1 MTAFVVDETQAPLDQ
16 ENQVLRY
23 FKDNWTTNPKKLV
36 KMAKR
41 IEPAIPDFIRRS
53 IIHNICVARNPAKW
67 LEEAFREM
75 NDLPILMQEL
85 MDDGN
90 HGMIMD
96 DSKIYGIEIKANPKW
111 LRENDKWNPD
121 DEDEII
127 NSVVEGWMEDRKIKA
142 FIGKVL
148 LFREF
153 GFSGIPRKVRQEFTK
168 EFFASLTEQGVSTAR
183 AEQYCDQMERAKQ
196 G

>member
-1 MTAFVVDETQAPLDQ
+1 MNEFKVDESLPPLEQ

-23 FKDNWTTNPKKLV
+23 FQANWTTNPKKLV
-36 KMAKR
+36 KLAKK
-41 IEPAIPDFIRRS
+41 ITPGIPAFIQRS
-53 IIHNICVARNPAKW
+53 IIHNVCTAKYPVKF

-75 NDLPILMQEL
+75 GDLPILMKQLRDE
-85 MDDGN
+85 GN

-96 DSKIYGIEIKANPKW
+96 DNKIYGIEIKANPKW

-127 NSVVEGWMEDRKIKA
+127 NSVVEGWMEEQKIKA

-148 LFREF
+148 LFHEC
-153 GFSGIPRKVRQEFTK
+153 GFSGIPRKVHQEFTK
-168 EFFASLTEQGVSTAR
+168 EFFASLTEQGVSSAR
-183 AEQYCDQMERAKQ
+183 VEQYCEQMQR

>member
-1 MTAFVVDETQAPLDQ
+1 MNAFVVDETQTPLDQ

-41 IEPAIPDFIRRS
+41 IAPGIPDFIQRS
-53 IIHNICVARNPAKW
+53 IIHNVCVARYPAKW

-75 NDLPILMQEL
+75 HDLPIIFGQL

-90 HGMIMD
+90 HGVIMD
-96 DSKIYGIEIKANPKW
+96 GSKLYGIEIKANPKW
-111 LRENDKWNPD
+111 LRENDKWSAD
-121 DEDEII
+121 DEDEIM
-127 NSVVEGWMEDRKIKA
+127 NTVVENWMEEQKIKA
-142 FIGKVL
+142 FIGKIL

-153 GFSGIPRKVRQEFTK
+153 GFSGIPRKVNQEFTK
-168 EFFASLTEQGVSTAR
+168 EFFASLTEQGVSSAR
-183 AEQYCDQMERAKQ
+183 VEQYCEQMKQ
-196 G
+196 VV

>member
-1 MTAFVVDETQAPLDQ
+1 MSDFKVDESLPPLEQ

-23 FKDNWTTNPKKLV
+23 FQDNWTANPKKLV
-36 KMAKR
+36 KMAKK
-41 IEPAIPDFIRRS
+41 IAPGIPDFIQRS
-53 IIHNICVARNPAKW
+53 IIHNVCVARYPAKW
-67 LEEAFREM
+67 LQEAFREM
-75 NDLPILMQEL
+75 NDLPILMQQLRDE
-85 MDDGN
+85 GN

-96 DSKIYGIEIKANPKW
+96 DNKIYGIEIKANPKW

-127 NSVVEGWMEDRKIKA
+127 NSVVEGWMEEQKIKA

-148 LFREF
+148 LFHEF
-153 GFSGIPRKVRQEFTK
+153 GFSGIPRKVNQEFTK

-183 AEQYCDQMERAKQ
+183 VEQYCEQMQR

>member
-1 MTAFVVDETQAPLDQ
+1 MTDFKVDETQTPLDQ

-23 FKDNWTTNPKKLV
+23 FQDNWTTNPKKLV

-41 IEPAIPDFIRRS
+41 IAPAIPEFIQRS
-53 IIHNICVARNPAKW
+53 IIYNVCTARFPVKW

-75 NDLPILMQEL
+75 NDLPILMQQLRE
-85 MDDGN
+85 DGN

-96 DSKIYGIEIKANPKW
+96 DNKIYGIEIKANPKW

-127 NSVVEGWMEDRKIKA
+127 NSVVENWMEEQKIKA

-148 LFREF
+148 LFVEC
-153 GFSGIPRKVRQEFTK
+153 GFSGIPRKVHQEFTP
-168 EFFASLTEQGVSTAR
+168 EFFASLTAQGVSTAR
-183 AEQYCDQMERAKQ
+183 VEQYCEQMRQAS
-196 G
+196 

>member
-1 MTAFVVDETQAPLDQ
+1 MDVFKVDESLPALEQ

-23 FKDNWTTNPKKLV
+23 FQDNWTTNPKKLV

-41 IEPAIPDFIRRS
+41 IAPGIPDFIQRS
-53 IIHNICVARNPAKW
+53 IIYNVCTAKFPVKF

-75 NDLPILMQEL
+75 HDLPIIMKQL

-96 DSKIYGIEIKANPKW
+96 GSKLYGIEIKANPKW

-121 DEDEII
+121 DEDEIMNTVI
-127 NSVVEGWMEDRKIKA
+127 ENWMEEQKIKA
-142 FIGKVL
+142 FIGKIL
-148 LFREF
+148 LFRDF
-153 GFSGIPRKVRQEFTK
+153 GFSGIPRKVNQEFTA
-168 EFFASLTEQGVSTAR
+168 EFFASLHEQGVSPAR
-183 AEQYCDQMERAKQ
+183 VEAYCEQMKQ
-196 G
+196 AS

>member
-1 MTAFVVDETQAPLDQ
+1 MTDFKVDESLPPLEQ

-23 FKDNWTTNPKKLV
+23 FQDNWTTNPKKLV
-36 KMAKR
+36 KMAKK
-41 IEPAIPDFIRRS
+41 IAPGIPDFIQRS
-53 IIHNICVARNPAKW
+53 IIHNVCTARYPVKF

-75 NDLPILMQEL
+75 NDLPIIFEQLIAE
-85 MDDGN
+85 GN

-96 DSKIYGIEIKANPKW
+96 GSKLYGIEIKANPKW

-121 DEDEII
+121 DEDEIM
-127 NSVVEGWMEDRKIKA
+127 NTVVENWMEEQKIKA
-142 FIGKVL
+142 FIGKIL

-153 GFSGIPRKVRQEFTK
+153 GFSGIPRKVNQEFTK
-168 EFFASLTEQGVSTAR
+168 EFFASLTAQGVSPAR
-183 AEQYCDQMERAKQ
+183 VEQYCEQMQR